1 MDVSKRTFLH
11 ASTPTFPQNS
21 IGRRTEQ
28 EVVCL
33 SVGAM
38 FGTLCSRI
46 LCAVPISAALGAPG
60 SHQGSRETVQSLQT
74 RSRIS
79 RVPSLSLASRIRWTH
94 LSRRIGVVWAPGVE
108 LLTAGC
114 GLHFAP
120 FARDC
125 TAQSGAERSSCAV
138 RLGWSQRKVQATTR
152 RERGVEHWK
161 VSIGWM

>member
-60 SHQGSRETVQSLQT
+60 SHQGSRETVQSLQ
-74 RSRIS
+74 SF
-79 RVPSLSLASRIRWTH
+79 AY
-94 LSRRIGVVWAPGVE
+94 LSRAVALVSFADTLDAPVASYWCRVG
-108 LLTAGC
+108 AGSGTLDGRLRLALRAFC
-114 GLHFAP
+114 ARLH
-120 FARDC
+120 
-125 TAQSGAERSSCAV
+125 SAERSGALVLRSAA
-138 RLGWSQRKVQATTR
+138 RLVPTQGPGHHATW
-152 RERGVEHWK
+152 ERGVEHWK